1 MAQAVGSASPVRLVM
16 AAPVVA
22 IEPTAT
28 LRQAARLLADE
39 DVGAVAVLGPV
50 GLDGVL
56 SERDIVRAL
65 AAGDHPDATSVDGV
79 MTENPRA
86 VGADTPIDEVAD
98 LMLRA
103 GIRHVPVLAGGDPL
117 GMVSIRDVLEVIR
130 KDQRRR
136 TKA

>member
-1 MAQAVGSASPVRLVM
+1 MAQAVGSTSPVRLVM
-16 AAPVVA
+16 TAPVVA

-56 SERDIVRAL
+56 SERDVVRAV
-65 AAGDHPDATSVDGV
+65 AAGDHPDATYVDGV
-79 MTENPRA
+79 LSGNPWSVDA
-86 VGADTPIDEVAD
+86 ETPIEDVAD

-103 GIRHVPVLAGGDPL
+103 GIRHVPVLAGGDVI
-117 GMVSIRDVLEVIR
+117 GMVSIRDVLEVARNDQIR
-130 KDQRRR
+130 GK
-136 TKA
+136 TP